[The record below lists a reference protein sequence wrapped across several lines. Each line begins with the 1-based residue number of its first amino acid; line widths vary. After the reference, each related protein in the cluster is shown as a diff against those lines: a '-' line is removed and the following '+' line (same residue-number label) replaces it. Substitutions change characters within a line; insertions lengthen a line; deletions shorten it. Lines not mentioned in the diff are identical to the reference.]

1 MLNRSIIITE
11 DGSSSLYVPSLN
23 EAYHSIHGAI
33 QESEHI
39 FIAAGLNAEIFSSM
53 KNIKIFEVGFGTGL
67 NALLTI
73 IYAENRIVN
82 YHTIELYPLQEFEWK
97 QLNYSVLEKK
107 NKQIFYD
114 LHQSPWE
121 IITNITDSFTLL
133 KNNIAMQNIS
143 LSENEYDLVY
153 FDAFSPDSQPEM
165 WSESVF
171 LTIFKAMKSGGILMT
186 YSTKGIVKRTLQ
198 NVGFKI
204 EKLAGPPG
212 KREILRAYKL

>member
-11 DGSSSLYVPSLN
+11 DGSSSLYVPLLD

-73 IYAENRIVN
+73 IYAENRIIN

>member
-73 IYAENRIVN
+73 IYAKNRIIN

-153 FDAFSPDSQPEM
+153 FYAFSPDS
-165 WSESVF
+165 
-171 LTIFKAMKSGGILMT
+171 
-186 YSTKGIVKRTLQ
+186 
-198 NVGFKI
+198 
-204 EKLAGPPG
+204 
-212 KREILRAYKL
+212 

>member
-67 NALLTI
+67 NALLSI
-73 IYAENRIVN
+73 IYAKNRIIN

>member
-1 MLNRSIIITE
+1 MFNRSIIITE
-11 DGSSSLYVPSLN
+11 DGSSSLYVPLLD

-73 IYAENRIVN
+73 IYAKNRIIN

>member
-73 IYAENRIVN
+73 IYAKNRIIN

-171 LTIFKAMKSGGILMT
+171 LTIFKAMKSRGILMT

>member
-1 MLNRSIIITE
+1 MFNRSIIITE
-11 DGSSSLYVPSLN
+11 DGSSSLYVPLLD

-73 IYAENRIVN
+73 IYAENRIIN

>member
-73 IYAENRIVN
+73 IYAKNRIIN

>member
-11 DGSSSLYVPSLN
+11 DGSSSLYVPLLD

-73 IYAENRIVN
+73 IYAKNRIIN

-133 KNNIAMQNIS
+133 KNKIAMQNIL